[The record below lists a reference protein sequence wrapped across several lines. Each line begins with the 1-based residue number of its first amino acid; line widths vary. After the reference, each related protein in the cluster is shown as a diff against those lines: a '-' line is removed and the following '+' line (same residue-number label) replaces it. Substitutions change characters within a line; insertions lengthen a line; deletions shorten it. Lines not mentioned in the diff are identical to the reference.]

1 MNEWNEALVLKYNES
16 AISTFLLG
24 SGKMNTEK
32 MTSFL
37 NFYLKDGYT
46 IKAVEKENRRM
57 FLFFKRESFII
68 FLEKRVKLI

>member
-32 MTSFL
+32 MTSF
-37 NFYLKDGYT
+37 FK
-46 IKAVEKENRRM
+46 
-57 FLFFKRESFII
+57 FLFKRWIYHKGRRKRKSSYVSF
-68 FLEKRVKLI
+68 L